1 MINNTHNYLK
11 HYLRFLVLCVLACWK
26 TQVAFSQSYELF
38 VGETYTLPEPT
49 PPAGYVDHT
58 GTGRCTNKSD
68 CISVSGLQIKVRKYF
83 TGTATIEV
91 DYNYTWT
98 YNGKRQVSNAT
109 AYYSV
114 SCKPTEVKL
123 NKTSI
128 ELGIGGEFD
137 LSYTT
142 TPSNLEPEVEWRT
155 SDKKI
160 ASLDYSN
167 ETVADQKEVVVYGE
181 SEGTCTIRLVCNT
194 GYPAPEC
201 KVTVVDNYW
210 VKADVKG
217 NVKKGT
223 KVTLT
228 SIKAGA
234 VIYYTTDGT
243 EPTKSST
250 RYTSPI
256 QINEDLTIKAKAFLG
271 NQESK
276 TSTFNYTVVSHLDG
290 EQFMAKTKEGVDM
303 SFIAKSGAL
312 EVSSGSKY
320 KPAIDKDYSGF
331 ITIPNKVDDMRVKY
345 ISERAFYGCNI
356 TGVAFEEI
364 TSVSVKVIQAE
375 AFRDCKN
382 LKSVTFP
389 HGIGLRE
396 MSFYNCES
404 LETIAFEGWA
414 QYYYKDTKEIFNNC
428 NKIKDI
434 FLYRIKTIDAIRDD
448 CFSNQT
454 YDEATLHVP
463 EKLIS
468 NYKLLSGW
476 KKFKNIVA
484 IESEQN
490 EKLLLSASPSGGEV
504 PVGTKVTLTAKAN
517 GSTVSADIYYTT
529 NGTTPTKNSTKYSSS
544 GITINE
550 ACTLKAIAYKDGYE
564 TSDVLTETYT
574 TKSNPKLTLSAS
586 PSGGSVKSGT
596 IVYLTTS
603 ADGSTVSGADIYYTL
618 NGTTPTKNSTK
629 YTSSGITI
637 SSACTLKA
645 IAYKDGYE
653 TSNVLTEAYT
663 IKSNP
668 KLTLSANPSGGEV
681 ASGTKVT
688 LTAKANG
695 STVSADIYYTLNGT
709 TPTKNSTKYTSS
721 GITISSACT
730 LKAIAYKD
738 GYETSDVLTGTYTI
752 DNIKVTSITIT
763 GNLSTAMTVGGTR
776 QLSASVYPSNA
787 TKKSVSWSSNKT
799 NVATVNSSGLV
810 TAEGEGTATITCKA
824 NDGSGV
830 TATCTITV
838 MAEELKDGD
847 TFLMDSE
854 EGVIL
859 KFEVISAGKKTC
871 KLTWNTENKSEVNK
885 VTIPATAKKLSVIRI
900 DNATFQISYY
910 RVKKVVIPNTVKE
923 IGSEAFSM
931 CQNLVDIT
939 IPNSVNII
947 EEWAF
952 AFCTSLPSISIPGSV
967 TQIERSAFNGCTSL
981 KTVTSYISKPFAIR
995 DDVFS
1000 DIPSDAILYVPA
1012 GTKPMYEQTTGWKK
1026 FKNIKVIGESDDVK
1040 VTDISIIPSSSALNV
1055 GETLQLAATI
1065 TPSNA
1070 TDKSV
1075 TWSTNNSSVAS
1086 VNASGLVTAN
1096 SAGTATITCK
1106 ANDGSGVS
1114 ASCSITIEDPTSG
1127 IEINAN
1133 NYPDANF
1140 RNWLLEQDFGKDG
1153 RLTKAEISNI
1163 YTIDIANKNINNL
1176 KGIEIFTNLSWL
1188 NCEDNQLKS
1197 FDISKNLSLTSLSC
1211 GNNQLTSLDVS
1222 KNTRLSD
1229 LSCSNNKLTTLDVSK
1244 NTAISNLYCGS
1255 NQLTSLDLTKNTKLD
1270 ALDCSNNKLTT
1281 LDVSAS
1287 DLDKLNC
1294 SRNQIKGTGM
1304 DALIES
1310 LPLKGS
1316 GASGFY
1322 LDIFD
1327 NTKGDEGN
1335 VCTKTQVA
1343 SIKNKGWTPRY
1354 YHKGIT
1360 IQLWKEYEGSD
1371 EDPSDIN
1378 TLLMDKNAD
1387 NPIYNLSGQRLIAP
1401 KKGINII
1408 GGKKV
1413 VVK

>member
-1 MINNTHNYLK
+1 MVARLFRFHTETTMINNTHNYLK

-356 TGVAFEEI
+356 MGVAFEEI

-603 ADGSTVSGADIYYTL
+603 ADGSTVSGADIYYTT

-629 YTSSGITI
+629 YTSSGISI
-637 SSACTLKA
+637 MQACTLNA

-653 TSNVLTEAYT
+653 TSEVLTEDFSVEIEAENISLPSEKV
-663 IKSNP
+663 IKI
-668 KLTLSANPSGGEV
+668 GE
-681 ASGTKVT
+681 SFTMT
-688 LTAKANG
+688 
-695 STVSADIYYTLNGT
+695 YTL
-709 TPTKNSTKYTSS
+709 
-721 GITISSACT
+721 I
-730 LKAIAYKD
+730 
-738 GYETSDVLTGTYTI
+738 
-752 DNIKVTSITIT
+752 
-763 GNLSTAMTVGGTR
+763 
-776 QLSASVYPSNA
+776 PSNA
-787 TKKSVSWSSNKT
+787 TTTLTWTSDDSS
-799 NVATVNSSGLV
+799 VATVSSSGVVKGVKAGTTKIRVKTANGKTDYCNV
-810 TAEGEGTATITCKA
+810 TVEDDKPKEFTAKTQ
-824 NDGSGV
+824 
-830 TATCTITV
+830 
-838 MAEELKDGD
+838 
-847 TFLMDSE
+847 
-854 EGVIL
+854 EGVEM
-859 KFEVISAGKKTC
+859 KFKVINATEKTC
-871 KLTWNTENKSEVNK
+871 QVGIASPSENIASWNNAIDEDYVGA
-885 VTIPATAKKLSVIRI
+885 VT
-900 DNATFQISYY
+900 
-910 RVKKVVIPNTVKE
+910 IPNTVNGFKVVSIANAAFAWCFGITSVYIPEGITSIEPGAFIECTFPSIIIPQSTKE
-923 IGSEAFSM
+923 IASLAF
-931 CQNLVDIT
+931 
-939 IPNSVNII
+939 NSNDLLKVTSLI
-947 EEWAF
+947 EEPF
-952 AFCTSLPSISIPGSV
+952 RIPS
-967 TQIERSAFNGCTSL
+967 
-981 KTVTSYISKPFAIR
+981 
-995 DDVFS
+995 DVFS
-1000 DIPSDAILYVPA
+1000 DITLSQTLFVPK
-1012 GTKPMYEQTTGWKK
+1012 GTKKKYE
-1026 FKNIKVIGESDDVK
+1026 S
-1040 VTDISIIPSSSALNV
+1040 
-1055 GETLQLAATI
+1055 
-1065 TPSNA
+1065 
-1070 TDKSV
+1070 
-1075 TWSTNNSSVAS
+1075 
-1086 VNASGLVTAN
+1086 
-1096 SAGTATITCK
+1096 
-1106 ANDGSGVS
+1106 
-1114 ASCSITIEDPTSG
+1114 TSG
-1127 IEINAN
+1127 WNK
-1133 NYPDANF
+1133 F
-1140 RNWLLEQDFGKDG
+1140 RNIVEF
-1153 RLTKAEISNI
+1153 
-1163 YTIDIANKNINNL
+1163 
-1176 KGIEIFTNLSWL
+1176 
-1188 NCEDNQLKS
+1188 
-1197 FDISKNLSLTSLSC
+1197 
-1211 GNNQLTSLDVS
+1211 
-1222 KNTRLSD
+1222 
-1229 LSCSNNKLTTLDVSK
+1229 
-1244 NTAISNLYCGS
+1244 
-1255 NQLTSLDLTKNTKLD
+1255 
-1270 ALDCSNNKLTT
+1270 
-1281 LDVSAS
+1281 
-1287 DLDKLNC
+1287 
-1294 SRNQIKGTGM
+1294 
-1304 DALIES
+1304 
-1310 LPLKGS
+1310 
-1316 GASGFY
+1316 
-1322 LDIFD
+1322 
-1327 NTKGDEGN
+1327 
-1335 VCTKTQVA
+1335 
-1343 SIKNKGWTPRY
+1343 
-1354 YHKGIT
+1354 
-1360 IQLWKEYEGSD
+1360 
-1371 EDPSDIN
+1371 DPSGIN
-1378 TLLMDKNAD
+1378 TILMDKNTD
-1387 NPIYNLSGQRLIAP
+1387 NPIYNLSGQQLSAP
-1401 KKGINII
+1401 QKGINII

-1413 VVK
+1413 IVK